1 MFWNH
6 EKCWSESSLSVW
18 VVHLEMLMDDVFK
31 GVASDDPTSLQKR
44 EGQSE
49 GIPVWHQPKGPQCLN
64 QDSLEYIYIYI
75 YIYKLEFLFI

>member
-6 EKCWSESSLSVW
+6 ENCWSENSLSVW
-18 VVHLEMLMDDVFK
+18 VVRLEMLMDDVFK

-44 EGQSE
+44 GQSE

-64 QDSLEYIYIYI
+64 QDSLEYIYISYI
-75 YIYKLEFLFI
+75 YI